1 MTSTMICVTCNDEIT
16 DRAMK
21 AGEKLYHEDH
31 FLCCVCNTG
40 LKTVAVYTKNDQ
52 LYCEADYMS
61 KFVPVCAR
69 CQEYIT
75 QVCTHHAIPYPSL
88 YTVGVCKSHG
98 QDMAPSTFPML
109 WLLSPV
115 LWQYELQGEGRPSLL
130 RQLLHRHGAP
140 QVRRLWQTNH
150 GQGTQGFWCS
160 VACWLLCV
168 CGE

>member
-1 MTSTMICVTCNDEIT
+1 MSSTMICSTCNEEIT

-31 FLCCVCNTG
+31 FLCCVCSTG

-75 QVCTHHAIPYPSL
+75 QVCKHHTIPYHT
-88 YTVGVCKSHG
+88 YHCI
-98 QDMAPSTFPML
+98 
-109 WLLSPV
+109 
-115 LWQYELQGEGRPSLL
+115 R
-130 RQLLHRHGAP
+130 
-140 QVRRLWQTNH
+140 
-150 GQGTQGFWCS
+150 
-160 VACWLLCV
+160 
-168 CGE
+168 